1 MTMKNPVLCIALLG
15 LCATPSAAKDRMT
28 VNPDAVNTETIL
40 HTWSWNFPEIARSM
54 KEIREAGFTMI
65 QTSPVQR
72 SYAPEGSGKKLFDE
86 KVTEGNW
93 YYYYQPTDW

>member
-1 MTMKNPVLCIALLG
+1 
-15 LCATPSAAKDRMT
+15 
-28 VNPDAVNTETIL
+28 
-40 HTWSWNFPEIARSM
+40 M

-86 KVTEGNW
+86 KVTGRKLVLLLSAYRLENGET
-93 YYYYQPTDW
+93 PISAAATR

>member
-1 MTMKNPVLCIALLG
+1 
-15 LCATPSAAKDRMT
+15 
-28 VNPDAVNTETIL
+28 
-40 HTWSWNFPEIARSM
+40 
-54 KEIREAGFTMI
+54 MI

-93 YYYYQPTDW
+93 YYYYQPTDWKGETLISAAATR